1 MPILFGCVI
10 YFVRR
15 LINQMDEL
23 TKLVGSNNVKIA
35 LISQDVEEIK
45 DVRKKLLNEVRDDIG
60 RVNHEVLSIKEDLK
74 TIKRREDMLWREM
87 KKNGAN

>member
-1 MPILFGCVI
+1 
-10 YFVRR
+10 
-15 LINQMDEL
+15 MDEL

-87 KKNGAN
+87 KKNGANQ